1 MKVLTFDSTLQRD
14 RDRYKWLYV
23 GFNMGAGAALEQGD
37 KGPAVARVNAA
48 IMDKL
53 DAISDGCDDSETW
66 PGFTIEDAGF
76 LSRTLHDGPQVVGVK
91 DSELNRLKAAVSA
104 ASLRF
109 TPLIQRRY
117 FIDLF
122 EFLEGAKDAA
132 ESGDHDH
139 V

>member
-1 MKVLTFDSTLQRD
+1 MKVLTFDPTLQRD

-23 GFNMGAGAALEQGD
+23 GFNMGAGAALEPGD

-48 IMDKL
+48 IIDKL
-53 DAISDGCDDSETW
+53 DAISDGCDGGETW
-66 PGFTIEDAGF
+66 PGFTVEDAGF
-76 LSRTLHDGPQVVGVK
+76 LSRALHAGSQVIEVK
-91 DSELNRLKAAVSA
+91 DSELNRLKSAVSA
-104 ASLRF
+104 SSMRF

-132 ESGDHDH
+132 ESGDQDH